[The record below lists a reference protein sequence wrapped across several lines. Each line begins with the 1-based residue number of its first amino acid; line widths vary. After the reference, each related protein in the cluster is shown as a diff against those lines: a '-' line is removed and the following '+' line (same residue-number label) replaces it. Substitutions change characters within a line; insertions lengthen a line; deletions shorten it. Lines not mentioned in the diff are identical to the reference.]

1 MNELPRYSLKEV
13 AKHDGK
19 NEGSL
24 WIIINDMVYDVTD
37 YKHKHPGGKELLE
50 EYAGQDAT
58 RAFDEFGHSLDAKRM
73 LKTLLVGELMEED
86 KISNRRKENKISTKM
101 ETQRNRR
108 GFLSV
113 LCCKCIT

>member
-1 MNELPRYSLKEV
+1 MSELPRYSLKEV

-24 WIIINDMVYDVTD
+24 WIVIDDMVYDTTD

-50 EYAGQDAT
+50 EYAGQNAT
-58 RAFDEFGHSLDAKRM
+58 RGFEEIGHSLDARRM
-73 LKTLLVGELMEED
+73 LKTLLVGELVEED
-86 KISNRRKENKISTKM
+86 KISNRRKENNVSTKM
-101 ETQRNRR
+101 KTQRNGR

-113 LCCKCIT
+113 LCFKCVT